1 MHLCCR
7 RILGIDAQYMFSMP
21 IGDAINSAMG
31 LEIIL
36 VQVSSRQIPLHPAT
50 SLYSESALA
59 ASLLVGAVARY
70 SRGCFRVC
78 PSRMYDK
85 LIDNTVFRTADMR
98 YNIQLTRPRWQW
110 GPDGR
115 RVEKR

>member
-1 MHLCCR
+1 MMDLCCR
-7 RILGIDAQYMFSMP
+7 RILGIDVQDMFSMP

-59 ASLLVGAVARY
+59 ACLLVGAVVRY

-85 LIDNTVFRTADMR
+85 LIEILYFVRRRMR
-98 YNIQLTRPRWQW
+98 IQLTRPRWQW